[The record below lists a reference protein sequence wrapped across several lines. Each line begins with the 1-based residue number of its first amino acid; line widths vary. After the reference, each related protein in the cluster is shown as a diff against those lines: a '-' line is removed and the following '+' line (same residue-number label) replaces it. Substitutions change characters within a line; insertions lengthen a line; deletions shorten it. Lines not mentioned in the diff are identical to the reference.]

1 MTSDFNIEIEYKH
14 VPRLDSGSD
23 ESIKYLDEYGYVI
36 IKNALTSMS
45 AGMSIALFTTLSGL
59 IGGLLLKMQYYFL
72 EDASEKLFYLTS

>member
-36 IKNALTSMS
+36 IKNALTSEEAQITVDLLWDYLEELDTGIDRKDS
-45 AGMSIALFTTLSGL
+45 TTNR
-59 IGGLLLKMQYYFL
+59 
-72 EDASEKLFYLTS
+72 

>member
-36 IKNALTSMS
+36 IKNALTSEEAQITVS
-45 AGMSIALFTTLSGL
+45 YTHLTLPT
-59 IGGLLLKMQYYFL
+59 K
-72 EDASEKLFYLTS
+72 A